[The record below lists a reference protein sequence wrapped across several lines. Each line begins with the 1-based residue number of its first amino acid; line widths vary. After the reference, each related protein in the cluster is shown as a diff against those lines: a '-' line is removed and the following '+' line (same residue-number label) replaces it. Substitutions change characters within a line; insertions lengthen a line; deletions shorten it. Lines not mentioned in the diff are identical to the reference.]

1 MLNTICDHG
10 DSRWCCKVVSSFNNI
25 TCAIHFIPWE
35 RYGYTKTL
43 GLGTLGRVE
52 LIVILGKYIEGVT
65 VIEKVKLVPSGIAL
79 TKNVIYQ
86 IYGTTCDINSI
97 CTIRYNPHRCRITR
111 AISNRNYKK
120 HSTYI
125 WKRKDDCGINCR
137 YSKIVLFSVAAIVTG
152 TIALVLI
159 VIGHVG
165 KGVVMS
171 RMRN

>member
-1 MLNTICDHG
+1 M
-10 DSRWCCKVVSSFNNI
+10 SSFNNI

-43 GLGTLGRVE
+43 GLGTSGRVE
-52 LIVILGKYIEGVT
+52 LIVLFENILKVCVT

-79 TKNVIYQ
+79 AKKNVIYQ
-86 IYGTTCDINSI
+86 IYGTTCDINST
-97 CTIRYNPHRCRITR
+97 CSIRYNPHRCRITR

-152 TIALVLI
+152 TITLVLI
-159 VIGHVG
+159 VIGHVE
-165 KGVVMS
+165 KGVIMS

>member
-10 DSRWCCKVVSSFNNI
+10 DSTWRCKVVSSFNNI

-86 IYGTTCDINSI
+86 IYGTTYNINSI

-159 VIGHVG
+159 VIGHVE